1 MDEER
6 EMVLR
11 MLKEGKISVEEAD
24 ALLQE
29 LVDQPAGEG
38 SASTGGRVASEIGA
52 DLRQELHG
60 VFKELMESIPKDLR
74 RELHRTREAFTPS
87 FVDVV
92 RGLRGLAEG
101 RAETTAEEPMR
112 AGETLDLR
120 QAWGDQAT
128 NGDVRVRGR

>member
-24 ALLQE
+24 ALLQD
-29 LVDQPAGEG
+29 LA
-38 SASTGGRVASEIGA
+38 ASETGA

>member
-11 MLKEGKISVEEAD
+11 TLKEGKISVEEAD

-52 DLRQELHG
+52 DLR
-60 VFKELMESIPKDLR
+60 

-101 RAETTAEEPMR
+101 RAETTTEEPMR
-112 AGETLDLR
+112 AGETLILR
-120 QAWGDQAT
+120 QTWGDQAT